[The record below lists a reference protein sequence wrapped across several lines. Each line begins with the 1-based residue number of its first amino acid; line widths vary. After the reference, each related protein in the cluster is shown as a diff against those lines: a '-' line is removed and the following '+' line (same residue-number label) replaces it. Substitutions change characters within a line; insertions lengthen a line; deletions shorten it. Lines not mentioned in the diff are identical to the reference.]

1 MVTEKTE
8 EGRRRLMLP
17 TEAMNLSAGQTLPR
31 TTPLMSG
38 TRHSTSLMRFSRI
51 HSAKSWVIG

>member
-31 TTPLMSG
+31 TTPLISG
-38 TRHSTSLMRFSRI
+38 RGIPPR
-51 HSAKSWVIG
+51 